1 MKNKNNYYTHSK
13 LLPLH
18 KISLQ
23 IVIPEERNLYF
34 PIFFITLRLK
44 RSRYCINKR
53 LFNATEK

>member
-1 MKNKNNYYTHSK
+1 MKNKNNYYIHSK

-23 IVIPEERNLYF
+23 IVIPEERHLYF

-44 RSRYCINKR
+44 EVVIVQVEDFYLCK
-53 LFNATEK
+53 